1 MINFFIKMFFI
12 NGFLL
17 LFSSAKA
24 YAAVVSVDLQPKFAV
39 PQLGQSQ
46 LQKKRHI
53 TINQQK
59 FELVSQQDDHWLL
72 FDPQVGQYC
81 ITRNELV
88 VVTSNLKLLLRQVGW
103 IYDVEDWH
111 TLAENTY
118 RWTGPLELLLQLQRK
133 LKKVADVRVE
143 WQLQYLP
150 LSNSAEM

>member
-1 MINFFIKMFFI
+1 MINFLIKMFFI

-17 LFSSAKA
+17 LLLTVKA
-24 YAAVVSVDLQPKFAV
+24 YAAVVTVDLQSKLVV
-39 PQLGQSQ
+39 PQLSESQ

-72 FDPQVGQYC
+72 FDPLVGQYC

-88 VVTSNLKLLLRQVGW
+88 VVTSNLKPLLRQAGW
-103 IYDVEDWH
+103 TYVAEDWD

-118 RWTGPLELLLQLQRK
+118 RWSGPLKLLLQLHRK
-133 LKKVADVRVE
+133 LKKATDVQVE

-150 LSNSAEM
+150 LSNNAEM

>member
-17 LFSSAKA
+17 LLSLAKA
-24 YAAVVSVDLQPKFAV
+24 YAAVVPLDLQPKLVV
-39 PQLGQSQ
+39 PQLSETQ

-59 FELVSQQDDHWLL
+59 FELVSQQEDHLLL

-88 VVTSNLKLLLRQVGW
+88 VVTASLKPLLLQVGW
-103 IYDVEDWH
+103 AYDSEQWE
-111 TLAENTY
+111 TLAQNTY
-118 RWTGPLELLLQLQRK
+118 RWRGSLKVLQQLHRK
-133 LKKVADVRVE
+133 LKKVPDVRIE

>member
-1 MINFFIKMFFI
+1 MVNFLIKMFFI

-17 LFSSAKA
+17 LLLSAKA
-24 YAAVVSVDLQPKFAV
+24 YAAVVTVDLHPKLAV
-39 PQLGQSQ
+39 PQLAQSQ

-53 TINQQK
+53 SINQQK

-88 VVTSNLKLLLRQVGW
+88 VVTSNLKPLLRQVGW
-103 IYDVEDWH
+103 TYDAAHWQI
-111 TLAENTY
+111 LAENTY
-118 RWTGPLELLLQLQRK
+118 RWTGPLKVLLQLHRK
-133 LKKVADVRVE
+133 LKKVANVQVE